1 MILIEII
8 FNQEHSNYFGVMEF
22 WPLNDEI
29 IKMVATMTARV
40 ILGLLFLFQGYDK
53 IFRVGI
59 GQVSN
64 AVNTGI
70 GNGFLSPK
78 LVNTTVFLSSWIE
91 LIAGVMML
99 IGILKTIASVALCL
113 NLIVVTI
120 GFSWSKPIWDEMHV
134 FVRLSL
140 LLLVMMLPSQ
150 WDQLSLDYLIK

>member
-1 MILIEII
+1 
-8 FNQEHSNYFGVMEF
+8 MEF

-29 IKMVATMTARV
+29 SKMVAIMTARV

-78 LVNTTVFLSSWIE
+78 LVNTTVFISSWIE
-91 LIAGVMML
+91 LIAGGMMVL
-99 IGILKTIASVALCL
+99 GIFKTIASVALCA

-140 LLLVMMLPSQ
+140 LLLVMMLPTQ
-150 WDQLSLDYLIK
+150 WDQLSLDNLIK